1 MTAGRTDPPRRERA
15 CIRCLRAATPLFFL
29 AVPAFPLLA
38 AQLFPSAFFNAAWPG
53 VVFALLL
60 LGADACVLLSLASLG
75 ICLRS
80 RADRGRWGP
89 GVLWDIFCGL
99 YPAAVTL
106 LICSGSPRRLFR
118 YLIMAPFRILVLML
132 TG

>member
-75 ICLRS
+75 ICLGAGRIAEDGGPVCCGMSSADCIRRRS
-80 RADRGRWGP
+80 
-89 GVLWDIFCGL
+89 LC
-99 YPAAVTL
+99 
-106 LICSGSPRRLFR
+106 
-118 YLIMAPFRILVLML
+118 
-132 TG
+132 

>member
-15 CIRCLRAATPLFFL
+15 CIRRLRAATPLFFL

-60 LGADACVLLSLASLG
+60 LGADACVLLSPASLG
-75 ICLRS
+75 LCLRS
-80 RADRGRWGP
+80 RAGRGRWGP
-89 GVLWDIFCGL
+89 VCCGMSS
-99 YPAAVTL
+99 ADC
-106 LICSGSPRRLFR
+106 IRRRSLC
-118 YLIMAPFRILVLML
+118 
-132 TG
+132 